1 MTDTRADTRLMTYA
15 ELGEAIGRSEVAAR
29 AMAMRKRWKRVLGND
44 GRARVAV
51 PIELVERLKA
61 KAEIR
66 ALAQADTQADDQP
79 DTSANTQADG
89 GADARALISVLET
102 RIGELQGRVSEL
114 TAEVKDNRATIADL
128 RTKAG
133 RVDVVEALLETE
145 RQRTEE
151 WKAVADRFASQA
163 EKLTEAEARRGWWPF
178 RRRA

>member
-66 ALAQADTQADDQP
+66 ALAQPDGQP

-163 EKLTEAEARRGWWPF
+163 EKLTEAAEARRGWWPW